1 MMGSRYPFDMEGVA
15 QLSTYQRARKRT
27 AEVLYS
33 ADRDDPL
40 TRYID
45 IGLIFLISLNVLAVV
60 LESVHAI
67 KSTAPDFFFGFEVLS
82 VIIFTIEYFARV
94 WSVVDNP
101 WRPDHEHPVKGRIR
115 YMFTW
120 MAIVDLVAIAPF
132 YLGILTGADLRI
144 LRALRLLRIF
154 KLTRYSSAMTLL
166 LQVFREETRTISAAM
181 FVSMLLVFVAST
193 LAYIFE
199 HTVQPEVFSSIPAA
213 MYWAVITMTTV
224 GYGDMVPITTVGKL
238 LGALIGILGLGMVAL
253 PAGIL
258 ASGFN
263 NALHRRRVML
273 EERVHDAMED
283 GVISDEE
290 QEELDALVRRLNL
303 NDVDARAIQFAIQ
316 HQRAKVAQGVCPHCG
331 KDLDAPIS
339 HDEDED

>member
-1 MMGSRYPFDMEGVA
+1 MEGKA
-15 QLSTYQRARKRT
+15 QHSTYLSARRRV
-27 AEVLYS
+27 AVILYAAS
-33 ADRDDPL
+33 GEDKVSHIVDV
-40 TRYID
+40 
-45 IGLIFLISLNVLAVV
+45 GLIILITLNVLAVV
-60 LESVHAI
+60 LESVKSI
-67 KSTAPDFFFGFEVLS
+67 KAVAPEFFLAFEVFS
-82 VIIFTIEYFARV
+82 VAIFTVEYIARV
-94 WSVVDNP
+94 WSAIDNP
-101 WRPDHEHPVKGRIR
+101 WNPKQQQPIMGRIR

-120 MAIVDLVAIAPF
+120 MALIDLIAIAPF
-132 YLGILTGADLRI
+132 YLGLLTGADLRI
-144 LRALRLLRIF
+144 LRALRLLRVF

-166 LQVFREETRTISAAM
+166 LQVFREESRTMAAAL

-199 HTVQPEVFSSIPAA
+199 HIAQPHIFSSIPAS

-224 GYGDMVPITTVGKL
+224 GYGDMVPVTLIGKI

-263 NALHRRRVML
+263 NALHRRRAML

-283 GVISDEE
+283 GVISDAE
-290 QEELDALVRRLNL
+290 QDELDALVRRLNL

-316 HQRAKVAQGVCPHCG
+316 HQRAKVAERKCPHCG
-331 KDLDAPIS
+331 MDLDAPVG
-339 HDEDED
+339 DDAKDT

>member
-1 MMGSRYPFDMEGVA
+1 MKGEA
-15 QLSTYQRARKRT
+15 QLTTCQRARKRT
-27 AEVLYS
+27 AEVLHS
-33 ADRDDPL
+33 ANRDDL
-40 TRYID
+40 LARFID
-45 IGLIFLISLNVLAVV
+45 IGLILLISLNVLAVM
-60 LESVHAI
+60 LESVQAI
-67 KSTAPDFFFGFEVLS
+67 KSAAPNLFFGFEVFS
-82 VIIFTIEYFARV
+82 VAVFTVEYFARV
-94 WSVVDNP
+94 WSAVDNP
-101 WRPDHEHPVKGRIR
+101 WRPDHQHPVAGRLR

-120 MAIVDLVAIAPF
+120 MAIIDLVAIAPF
-132 YLGILTGADLRI
+132 YLGMFTGVDLRI

-166 LQVFREETRTISAAM
+166 FQVFREEARTISAAM

-199 HTVQPEVFSSIPAA
+199 HTVQPESFSSIPAA

-238 LGALIGILGLGMVAL
+238 LGAVIGVMGLGMVAL

-283 GVISDEE
+283 GVISEEE

-303 NDVDARAIQFAIQ
+303 NDVDARAIQFAVQ

-331 KDLDAPIS
+331 KDLNTPVS
-339 HDEDED
+339 HDEDGA

>member
-1 MMGSRYPFDMEGVA
+1 MEGKA
-15 QLSTYQRARKRT
+15 QLSTMQRARQRT
-27 AEVLYS
+27 ADVLYS
-33 ADRDDPL
+33 ANRDDAL
-40 TRYID
+40 TRFID
-45 IGLIFLISLNVLAVV
+45 LSLIVLISLNVLAVV
-60 LESVHAI
+60 LESVKSI
-67 KSTAPDFFFGFEVLS
+67 KGAAPDFFFAFEVFS
-82 VIIFTIEYFARV
+82 VAVFTVEYLARV
-94 WSVVDNP
+94 WSAVDNP
-101 WRPDHEHPVKGRIR
+101 WHPDHKHPVRGRLR

-120 MAIVDLVAIAPF
+120 MALIDLVAIAPF
-132 YLGILTGADLRI
+132 YLGMLTGADLRI

-166 LQVFREETRTISAAM
+166 FQVFREEARTIFAAL

-199 HTVQPEVFSSIPAA
+199 HAVQPQVFSSIPAA

-224 GYGDMVPITTVGKL
+224 GYGDMVPMTAVGKL
-238 LGALIGILGLGMVAL
+238 LGALIGIMGLGMVAL

-273 EERVHDAMED
+273 EERVHDAMQD
-283 GVISDEE
+283 GEISDAE
-290 QEELDALVRRLNL
+290 QADLDALVRRLNL
-303 NDVDARAIQFAIQ
+303 NDVDARAIQFAVQ

-331 KDLDAPIS
+331 KDLDAPLGS
-339 HDEDED
+339 DEDED